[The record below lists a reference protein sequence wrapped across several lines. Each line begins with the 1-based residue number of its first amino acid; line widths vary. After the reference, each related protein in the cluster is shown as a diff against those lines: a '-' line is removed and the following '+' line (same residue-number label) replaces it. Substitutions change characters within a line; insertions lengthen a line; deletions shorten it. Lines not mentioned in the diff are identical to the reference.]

1 MKLALS
7 FFCLAFKLKNS
18 RIKKNLTQIEKI
30 SIKNHNFT
38 AKYTK
43 LNNIM
48 VNRRDFLKSASL
60 LSMGALAACNSKETA
75 AAPAAEV
82 NNPDKN
88 FGIQIYSLG
97 NELYAGN
104 LADNFKRLKNMGF
117 KYMELAGYDVNTNK
131 VGGVD
136 FSEFKKMANDAGL
149 AIPSSHVNAP
159 ALFSGVAG
167 RESRDGSD
175 GQFNRSMI
183 DKVAESF
190 KKVAEDHAKQGIEYV
205 IHPMLAYLKNE
216 DDVKGFAEM
225 LNKSGEVFKA
235 AGIKF
240 GFHNHNMEFA
250 RMVKGVDGF
259 RLPTVLTPLTPADGP
274 MIMDLLMDNTDPANV
289 CFEMDIYWTVM
300 GQQDPVVWLKNR
312 ANRIEMLHV
321 KDFVVLGASGA
332 MNFKN
337 IFEQFY
343 ANGKKYLF
351 AEIEDI
357 DSGKQFARMED
368 SMKFITSQTYVK

>member
-1 MKLALS
+1 
-7 FFCLAFKLKNS
+7 
-18 RIKKNLTQIEKI
+18 
-30 SIKNHNFT
+30 
-38 AKYTK
+38 
-43 LNNIM
+43 
-48 VNRRDFLKSASL
+48 
-60 LSMGALAACNSKETA
+60 MGALAACNSKETA

-97 NELYAGN
+97 NELYAGS
-104 LADNFKRLKNMGF
+104 LADNFKRLKSMGF

-259 RLPTVLTPLTPADGP
+259 RLPTVLTPLTAADGP

-321 KDFVVLGASGA
+321 KDFVVLGDSGA

-337 IFEQFY
+337 IFGQFY

-357 DSGKQFARMED
+357 DSGKQFARMEQ
-368 SMKFITSQTYVK
+368 SMKFITSQPYVK

>member
-1 MKLALS
+1 
-7 FFCLAFKLKNS
+7 
-18 RIKKNLTQIEKI
+18 
-30 SIKNHNFT
+30 
-38 AKYTK
+38 
-43 LNNIM
+43 
-48 VNRRDFLKSASL
+48 
-60 LSMGALAACNSKETA
+60 
-75 AAPAAEV
+75 
-82 NNPDKN
+82 
-88 FGIQIYSLG
+88 
-97 NELYAGN
+97 
-104 LADNFKRLKNMGF
+104 
-117 KYMELAGYDVNTNK
+117 
-131 VGGVD
+131 
-136 FSEFKKMANDAGL
+136 MANDAGL

>member
-1 MKLALS
+1 MD
-7 FFCLAFKLKNS
+7 
-18 RIKKNLTQIEKI
+18 
-30 SIKNHNFT
+30 
-38 AKYTK
+38 
-43 LNNIM
+43 
-48 VNRRDFLKSASL
+48 RRNFLKGASM
-60 LSMGALAACNSKETA
+60 LSLGALAACNNEKA
-75 AAPAAEV
+75 AAPAVAAEV

-104 LADNFKRLKNMGF
+104 LADNFKRLHDMGF

-136 FSEFKKMANDAGL
+136 FTEFKKMATDAGL

-205 IHPMLAYLKNE
+205 IHPMLAYLNNE

-250 RMVKGVDGF
+250 RMVKGEAGF
-259 RLPTVLTPLTPADGP
+259 RLPTVLTPLTAADGP
-274 MIMDLLMDNTDPANV
+274 MIMDLLMDNTDPSSV
-289 CFEMDIYWTVM
+289 CFEMDLYWTVM

-321 KDFVVLGASGA
+321 KDFVVLGESGA

-337 IFEQFY
+337 IFNQFY
-343 ANGKKYLF
+343 ANGKKYMY

-357 DSGKQFARMED
+357 DSGKQFERMEA
-368 SMKFITSQTYVK
+368 SMKFITSQPYVK

>member
-1 MKLALS
+1 
-7 FFCLAFKLKNS
+7 
-18 RIKKNLTQIEKI
+18 
-30 SIKNHNFT
+30 
-38 AKYTK
+38 
-43 LNNIM
+43 M
-48 VNRRDFLKSASL
+48 VNRRDFLKSASM
-60 LSMGALAACNSKETA
+60 LSLGALAACNSKETA

-88 FGIQIYSLG
+88 FGLQIYTLG

-104 LADNFKRLKNMGF
+104 LADNFKRLNGMGF
-117 KYMELAGYDVNTNK
+117 KYIELAGYDVNTNK

-159 ALFSGVAG
+159 GLFSGVAG

-190 KKVAEDHAKQGIEYV
+190 KKVADDHAAQGIEYV
-205 IHPMLAYLKNE
+205 VHPMMAYLNTE
-216 DDVKGFAEM
+216 DDVKAFAEM
-225 LNKSGEVFKA
+225 LNKSGEIFNA

-240 GFHNHNMEFA
+240 GYHHHNMEFA
-250 RMVKGVDGF
+250 RMVPGVAGF
-259 RLPTVLTPLTPADGP
+259 RLPTVLTPLTAADGP

-289 CFEMDIYWTVM
+289 CYEMDTYWTVM
-300 GQQDPVVWLKNR
+300 GQQDPVVWLKKR
-312 ANRIEMLHV
+312 ADRIKLMHV
-321 KDFVVLGASGA
+321 KDFVVLGESGA

-343 ANGKKYLF
+343 ANGNQYLF
-351 AEIEDI
+351 CEIEDI
-357 DSGKQFARMED
+357 DSGKQMERVEA
-368 SMKFITSQTYVK
+368 SMKFINAQPWVK